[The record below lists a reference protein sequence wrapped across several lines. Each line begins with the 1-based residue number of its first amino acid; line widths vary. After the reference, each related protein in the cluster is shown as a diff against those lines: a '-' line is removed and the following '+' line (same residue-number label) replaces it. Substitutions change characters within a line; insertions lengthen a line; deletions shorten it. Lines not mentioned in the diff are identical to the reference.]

1 MIEYNIETRSLV
13 ERNLPS
19 LSSKSGFSIESV
31 GYTHQ
36 NFIMTLGSQR
46 ADISSKVI
54 LFSRD
59 FSQASAAKDVDLRLI
74 SVTSDLA
81 IDTSDS
87 RGIQLPAV
95 KNSSLD

>member
-1 MIEYNIETRSLV
+1 
-13 ERNLPS
+13 
-19 LSSKSGFSIESV
+19 
-31 GYTHQ
+31 
-36 NFIMTLGSQR
+36 MTLGSQR

-87 RGIQLPAV
+87 RGIQSPAV

>member
-1 MIEYNIETRSLV
+1 
-13 ERNLPS
+13 
-19 LSSKSGFSIESV
+19 
-31 GYTHQ
+31 
-36 NFIMTLGSQR
+36 MTSDSQR
-46 ADISSKVI
+46 SDISSKVM

-87 RGIQLPAV
+87 RGIQLLID
-95 KNSSLD
+95 KNSLLD